1 LRVDLDAYVLA
12 HHADWARL
20 EMLLRRRRLS
30 GPEADELV
38 ERYQQVAT
46 HLSVL
51 RSSAPDPLLVAHL
64 SSLLAQAR
72 IRSVGTRVGSWQS
85 VVTFV
90 TSRFPAALY
99 RLRYWWLGCLA
110 ANVLVTGVMMWW
122 LLDHPN
128 VEQSLMS
135 PGEVDQL
142 VNNDFEGYYS
152 EYAASHF
159 AAEVWINNA
168 WVTALCLGLG
178 ILGLPLVKVL
188 FDNVANLAI
197 IGSIMTR
204 HDRGELFWG
213 LILPHGLLELTAVF
227 VAGGVGFR
235 LFWSWVEPGDLS
247 RSQALAREGRTAGT
261 VALGLA
267 GVLLVSGLIEAFVTP
282 SGLPTWARIAI
293 GILAEVAFLT
303 YVFTLGRSAYHRG
316 ETGDISASLLE
327 DRVAS
332 RG

>member
-1 LRVDLDAYVLA
+1 VDLDAYVLA
-12 HHADWARL
+12 HHADWSRL
-20 EMLLRRRRLS
+20 EQLVKQRRL
-30 GPEADELV
+30 GGEEADELV

-51 RSSAPDPLLVAHL
+51 RSAAPDPTLVAHL
-64 SSLLAQAR
+64 SSLLARAR
-72 IRSVGTRVGSWQS
+72 NRSVGTRVGTWRG
-85 VVTFV
+85 VHRFV
-90 TSRFPAALY
+90 LERFPAALY
-99 RLRYWWLGCLA
+99 RLRWWWLGTMA
-110 ANVLVTGVMMWW
+110 ANVLVTAVMMWW

-128 VEQSLMS
+128 VEQSLLS
-135 PGEVDQL
+135 PGDVDQL
-142 VNNDFEGYYS
+142 VNNDFAGYYS

-159 AAEVWINNA
+159 AAQVWVNNA

-188 FDNVANLAI
+188 FDNVANLAV

-247 RSQALAREGRTAGT
+247 RTQAIAREGRTAGT
-261 VALGLA
+261 VALGLVM
-267 GVLLVSGLIEAFVTP
+267 VLFVSGLIEAFVTP
-282 SGLPTWARIAI
+282 SGLPTWARIGI
-293 GILAEVAFLT
+293 GILAETAFFA
-303 YVFTLGRSAYHRG
+303 YVFVLGRAAYHRG
-316 ETGDISASLLE
+316 ETGDVDASLLE
-327 DRVAS
+327 DRVATA
-332 RG
+332 G